1 MTNSIIILPIIL
13 SVIIIFFIFTTPL
26 EETFLGEQL
35 ENFGSVNWND
45 VDERNIVKNTVP
57 IELKENQGKFCKV
70 YAEKFSLITEHEYFV
85 NAEKLIQELY
95 FDNSTNT
102 LLLPCDKLKGESS
115 ALHVWYVLEGS
126 PKHAAKYEYFVTDVG
141 VEPEFE
147 NKIPQD

>member
-1 MTNSIIILPIIL
+1 MANQIIIIPLALLAI
-13 SVIIIFFIFTTPL
+13 VIFFIFTNPI
-26 EETFLGEQL
+26 EDTFLGSQL
-35 ENFGSVNWND
+35 DKLTGIDWSEVN
-45 VDERNIVKNTVP
+45 ERDIVKNSVP
-57 IELKENQGKFCKV
+57 VELKENQGKFCKV
-70 YAEKFSLITEHEYFV
+70 YAEKFSLITEHVYFV

-141 VEPEFE
+141 TEPEFE
-147 NKIPQD
+147 NKISQD